1 MEKQDF
7 MKNNEEDLKKN
18 QTEFL
23 KLKKKLS
30 EQIKANTK
38 YN

>member
-1 MEKQDF
+1 

-23 KLKKKLS
+23 KLKKKTKWTDKS
-30 EQIKANTK
+30 KHQI
-38 YN
+38 

>member
-1 MEKQDF
+1 
-7 MKNNEEDLKKN
+7 LKKN

-38 YN
+38 YNWPENL